1 MLNKKYYL
9 ELDAECCIRII
20 DIINDN
26 AIYYVDLC
34 SGIGYCVI
42 ISDGEYFEY
51 YCENEKEFMD
61 YVDMLS

>member
-1 MLNKKYYL
+1 MLNKKYYM
-9 ELDAECCIRII
+9 ELDAEGCIRII

-34 SGIGYCVI
+34 DGTGYCLIV
-42 ISDGEYFEY
+42 SDGEYFEY
-51 YCENEKEFMD
+51 HCQNEKEFMD